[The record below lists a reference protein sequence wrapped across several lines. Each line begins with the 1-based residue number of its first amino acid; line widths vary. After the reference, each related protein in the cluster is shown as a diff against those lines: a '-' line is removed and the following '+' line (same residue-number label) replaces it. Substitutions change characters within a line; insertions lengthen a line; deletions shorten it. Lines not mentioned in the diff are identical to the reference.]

1 MCDYLDWATKMIISR
16 TMICAIYCSDNY
28 ARTVQACIDELD
40 ATSNSTNEQLKML
53 SEGSQKVAVKG
64 RPRAIEMK

>member
-1 MCDYLDWATKMIISR
+1 MIISR
-16 TMICAIYCSDNY
+16 TMICAKYCSDNY
-28 ARTVQACIDELD
+28 ARTVQA
-40 ATSNSTNEQLKML
+40 TSNSTKEQLKML